1 MSGASI
7 QQPINSDGSSVFKA
21 NRGVVPVKFALSM
34 GGVSTCILPAAA
46 ILMTRIDAS
55 TPGVVNEST
64 YVTSADTGSNFR
76 ISDCQY
82 YNLVGAASLPAG
94 RYRVDINIANQAVGG
109 ATFSLK

>member
-1 MSGASI
+1 
-7 QQPINSDGSSVFKA
+7 
-21 NRGVVPVKFALSM
+21 VKFALSL

-64 YVTSADTGSNFR
+64 YATSADTYSNFR

-82 YNLVGAASLPAG
+82 YNLVGAGLFASREVSG
-94 RYRVDINIANQAVGG
+94 RYQHC
-109 ATFSLK
+109 